1 MSIGKD
7 GTATL
12 TPVDRVLKFQREFRK
27 HGTEVERPQLDRV
40 NRMKQ
45 WHAKW
50 HQQATS
56 GASLTFQEQEEEAAR
71 RRRSTPNASAAGGA
85 VDAADVMG
93 KTPYGE
99 GERSGA
105 GVDSDQASTYT
116 DADEDD
122 FRRSDDE
129 AEVVDT
135 GGPGSMVRGAVAGAG
150 ADPLPGVAVLTLVS
164 PSAPPLSAVH
174 GGRGRG
180 GGRERNGERER
191 GRDGQEEKEEEEAEA
206 TQAGVGRR
214 GRARGRCRR
223 RLPRVPAQQEGAG
236 RGGGRGGGAG
246 QEAASHGHFA

>member
-7 GTATL
+7 GVATL

-27 HGTEVERPQLDRV
+27 HGTDVDRPQLDRV

-56 GASLTFQEQEEEAAR
+56 GASLTFQEKEEEAAAR
-71 RRRSTPNASAAGGA
+71 RRRSAAAAGYAAAGA
-85 VDAADVMG
+85 ADAAD
-93 KTPYGE
+93 KTPYAE
-99 GERSGA
+99 GDEAGRSGA

-135 GGPGSMVRGAVAGAG
+135 GGPGSMVR
-150 ADPLPGVAVLTLVS
+150 
-164 PSAPPLSAVH
+164 SACAS
-174 GGRGRG
+174 RGR
-180 GGRERNGERER
+180 
-191 GRDGQEEKEEEEAEA
+191 
-206 TQAGVGRR
+206 RR
-214 GRARGRCRR
+214 A
-223 RLPRVPAQQEGAG
+223 
-236 RGGGRGGGAG
+236 
-246 QEAASHGHFA
+246 